1 MFATVAAGIRAG
13 AEPMGPWFSLAAGT
27 LATTIPSAPGHV
39 GTFDWFAAQGLEAY
53 GTSAE
58 VAIAFALTVHAV
70 LWVSTTAAGLFCLL
84 AGGIRPPRARGS
96 VPPVPGRGAGRP
108 RRPSTA
114 AVRSSRVRI
123 SCGAD
128 S

>member
-1 MFATVAAGIRAG
+1 MAAGIRAG
-13 AEPMGPWFSLAAGT
+13 GRAPCSLAAGT

-39 GTFDWFAAQGLEAY
+39 GTFDWFAAQGLKAY

-70 LWVSTTAAGLFCLL
+70 LWVSDDRRRTVL
-84 AGGIRPPRARGS
+84 PARGRH
-96 VPPVPGRGAGRP
+96 PPAARP
-108 RRPSTA
+108 RKRPA
-114 AVRSSRVRI
+114 RSGPREGSAPPAFDGGGTVLRVRI